1 MGWPWPAALGLDRL
15 TKEKFAQFC
24 LDHRD
29 LRIERNGSG
38 QIMIMP
44 LVFTESS
51 FPNNEL
57 FRQPRSIYRQV

>member
-1 MGWPWPAALGLDRL
+1 MLARPNGAA
-15 TKEKFAQFC
+15 FYQFC
-24 LDHRD
+24 RD

-38 QIMIMP
+38 QITIMP

-57 FRQPRSIYRQV
+57 FRQPKSIYRRV